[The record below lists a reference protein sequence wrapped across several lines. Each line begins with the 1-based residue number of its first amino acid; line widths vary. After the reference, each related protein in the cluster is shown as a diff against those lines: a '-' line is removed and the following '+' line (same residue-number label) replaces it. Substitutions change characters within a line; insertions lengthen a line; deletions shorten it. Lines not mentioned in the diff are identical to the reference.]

1 MKKTLLFLSIFI
13 FSIKSNSQVG
23 NEILRN
29 VAAGVTAGVTA
40 GLVNAAV
47 YNSFN
52 ELVNTKSIYKYENYN
67 GFSYDYSYQDL
78 NLLVSKNYRIN
89 KLKDLTE
96 DVYTGLNLNIAR
108 NSLDDD
114 GLYYY
119 TDTIYFP
126 NNINFKDGNFIVS
139 DILSNNY
146 FRKFKTNDYG
156 LYFINVRNSFLFLS
170 DLVYSVKINV
180 YRNYIVLTSNQKLYL
195 PIKSSYSYLDP
206 KIIGPYNSHM
216 LGYSID
222 TYTDYE
228 NFNDSRKKNVEVVK
242 FNNKQAYTQ
251 LIYLST
257 LLETRDR
264 IKKYFIDY
272 VTEISNTKNN

>member
-1 MKKTLLFLSIFI
+1 MKKILLFLSII
-13 FSIKSNSQVG
+13 TFSIKSNSQVG

-29 VAAGVTAGVTA
+29 VAAGVTAG
-40 GLVNAAV
+40 LVNAAV

-52 ELVNTKSIYKYENYN
+52 ELVNTKSLYKYENYN
-67 GFSYDYSYQDL
+67 GFSYDYSYKDL
-78 NLLVSKNYRIN
+78 NQLVSKNYRIN

-96 DVYTGLNLNIAR
+96 EVYTGLDLNIAK
-108 NSLDDD
+108 NSLEAD
-114 GLYYY
+114 GQYYY

-126 NNINFKDGNFIVS
+126 DNINFKDGNFIVS
-139 DILSNNY
+139 DILSNSY

-180 YRNYIVLTSNQKLYL
+180 YRNYIVLTANQKLYL
-195 PIKSSYSYLDP
+195 TIKSSYSYLEP
-206 KIIGPYNSHM
+206 KVIGPYNSIL
-216 LGYSID
+216 LGYSKD
-222 TYTDYE
+222 FYTDYE
-228 NFNDSRKKNVEVVK
+228 IFDDSRKKNVEVVK

-257 LLETRDR
+257 LLETRER
-264 IKKYFIDY
+264 IKKYFNDY
-272 VTEISNTKNN
+272 MIEISNTKNK

>member
-1 MKKTLLFLSIFI
+1 MNKILLFLFLLL
-13 FSIKSNSQVG
+13 FSLKSKSQVG

-29 VAAGVTAGVTA
+29 VAVGVAAGVANV
-40 GLVNAAV
+40 AV

-52 ELVNTKSIYKYENYN
+52 EVVNTRSLYKYENYN
-67 GFSYDYSYQDL
+67 GFSYDYSYKDL
-78 NLLVSKNYRIN
+78 SQLVAKNFKIN

-96 DVYTGLNLNIAR
+96 DVYSNLDLNIA
-108 NSLDDD
+108 NNLFEID

-119 TDTIYFP
+119 TDTIIFP

-139 DILSNNY
+139 DILSNSY

-180 YRNYIVLTSNQKLYL
+180 HKNYITLTANQKLYL

-206 KIIGPYNSHM
+206 KVIGPYNSHL

-222 TYTDYE
+222 NYLDYE
-228 NFNDSRKKNVEVVK
+228 TFNDSRKKNVEVVK
-242 FNNKQAYTQ
+242 FNNKQAYTH
-251 LIYLST
+251 LIYLSS
-257 LLETRDR
+257 LLETRER
-264 IKKYFIDY
+264 IKKYFSDY
-272 VTEISNTKNN
+272 VIEISNTKNR

>member
-1 MKKTLLFLSIFI
+1 MKHFFLIISLILFSL
-13 FSIKSNSQVG
+13 KSNSQVG

-29 VAAGVTAGVTA
+29 VAAGVAAGIA
-40 GLVNAAV
+40 NAAV

-52 ELVNTKSIYKYENYN
+52 EVVNTKSLYRYENYN
-67 GFSYDYSYQDL
+67 GFSYDYSYKDL
-78 NLLVSKNYRIN
+78 NQLVSKYYRIN

-96 DVYTGLNLNIAR
+96 DVYTCLDLNIAK
-108 NSLDDD
+108 NPFEDD
-114 GLYYY
+114 GQYYY
-119 TDTIYFP
+119 TDTIFFP
-126 NNINFKDGNFIVS
+126 NNISFKDGNFIVS
-139 DILSNNY
+139 DILSNSY

-170 DLVYSVKINV
+170 DLVYSLKINV
-180 YRNYIVLTSNQKLYL
+180 YRNYIVLTANQKLFL

-206 KIIGPYNSHM
+206 KVIGPYNSHL

-242 FNNKQAYTQ
+242 YNNKQAFTQ
-251 LIYLST
+251 LIYIST
-257 LLETRDR
+257 LLETRER
-264 IKKYFIDY
+264 IKKYFNDY
-272 VTEISNTKNN
+272 VIEISNTKNK